1 MLYFQLSEPEYN
13 QLRSVQEQ
21 LGLISG
27 LISGTHPG
35 CSLEI
40 VTAQQ
45 WQSFVKA
52 QEEVLAKIGD
62 ALEERGA
69 VNSPDKSSS
78 APEPI

>member
-13 QLRSVQEQ
+13 RLRSVQEQ

-27 LISGTHPG
+27 LISGAHPG
-35 CSLEI
+35 YSLEV

-52 QEEVLAKIGD
+52 QEEVLGGIGD
-62 ALEERGA
+62 AVVGRGVVRGEELDR
-69 VNSPDKSSS
+69 
-78 APEPI
+78 